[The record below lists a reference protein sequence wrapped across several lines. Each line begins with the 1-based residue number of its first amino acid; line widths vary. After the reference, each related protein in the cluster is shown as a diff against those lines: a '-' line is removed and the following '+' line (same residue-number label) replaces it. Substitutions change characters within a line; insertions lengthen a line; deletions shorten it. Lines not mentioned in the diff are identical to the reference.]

1 MERRID
7 IDSVTR
13 GTAGLLSAAGLLIC
27 TATPLGAAVP
37 VDPGEMRTSEV
48 RAVEPGAIRPPGA
61 KPTTTGPTA
70 TRPVKNRPV
79 KTRPIATGTIAA
91 GISAAGPELVIAL
104 DKRAPAAA
112 FAYGRHVWIVIATG
126 EALSRL
132 PAASIAA
139 GRRFADLEISR
150 LRGAVALRTHRQ
162 AGRRLLASRQGTAWH
177 FTFVDADRDRP
188 QPGAS
193 LARRRSTLDETVVVV
208 PGLRGGS
215 VFRLVDPV
223 VGTTLLVA
231 TTADPA
237 LAVRAAYRTTAFAVL
252 PTGLGVAV
260 EVRADGVT
268 VEPGEAGL
276 RIRYRRA
283 KTGAGRR

>member
-1 MERRID
+1 MELRID
-7 IDSVTR
+7 IDSVKR

-27 TATPLGAAVP
+27 TAPPLDAAVP
-37 VDPGEMRTSEV
+37 AKMKTSAA
-48 RAVEPGAIRPPGA
+48 RAVEPGATRPGA
-61 KPTTTGPTA
+61 TRTT
-70 TRPVKNRPV
+70 
-79 KTRPIATGTIAA
+79 TGTIAA

-104 DKRAPAAA
+104 SKRAPAAA
-112 FAYGRHVWIVIATG
+112 FAYGRYVWIVIATEDG
-126 EALSRL
+126 LSRL

-139 GRRFADLEISR
+139 GRRFADLEVTR
-150 LRGAVALRTHRQ
+150 LLGAVALRTRRQ

-177 FTFVDADRDRP
+177 FTFVDAARDRP
-188 QPGAS
+188 QPGVS

-237 LAVRAAYRTTAFAVL
+237 LAVRAAFRAPAFTVL

-268 VEPGEAGL
+268 VEPGDAGL
-276 RIRYRRA
+276 RIRYRRS